1 VLKVIFFLFFFLLFI
16 RYFPHLHFQCYLKSP
31 PYPPPT
37 PLLTHSHFLA
47 LAFPVLRHKKFARP
61 MGLSFQW
68 WPTRSSSDT
77 YAARDRS
84 SKMCLFLLI
93 CEYVLISLNPIV
105 QLRHN
110 CFNHIIVIMTNTD
123 ILQFCL
129 TVIVDFYLYK
139 PGIFVFVYDGSYS
152 FLLPL

>member
-1 VLKVIFFLFFFLLFI
+1 
-16 RYFPHLHFQCYLKSP
+16 
-31 PYPPPT
+31 
-37 PLLTHSHFLA
+37 
-47 LAFPVLRHKKFARP
+47 
-61 MGLSFQW
+61 
-68 WPTRSSSDT
+68 
-77 YAARDRS
+77 
-84 SKMCLFLLI
+84 MCLFLLI